1 MNWQPIETAP
11 KDRPVFVRAVD
22 LAGFAHA
29 LKSGKPSESML
40 PGITAWTTYHPSAG
54 FTICDIRT
62 TVQWDADAV
71 PPTVNDSLTVQSLN
85 TETNM
90 RTPESCRFAA
100 YYKVQFWNEQQLAWQ
115 DVQKQHP
122 SEDAA
127 RAAFIAKKKCR
138 VMEVDMKGRRPLP

>member
-22 LAGFAHA
+22 LDGFAHA

-62 TVQWDADAV
+62 TVQWDADAS
-71 PPTVNDSLTVQSLN
+71 PPTVNESLTVPLDNDLDEPLGKACSLEN
-85 TETNM
+85 PEC
-90 RTPESCRFAA
+90 ESC
-100 YYKVQFWNEQQLAWQ
+100 
-115 DVQKQHP
+115 
-122 SEDAA
+122 S
-127 RAAFIAKKKCR
+127 
-138 VMEVDMKGRRPLP
+138 